1 MNNQEQYNSNNKRF
15 DFRKE
20 RERFRPKSFKSK
32 NLLYII
38 LGVVLS
44 SVILISTGII
54 RIIVLIII
62 VAIFGIPLKK
72 LFK

>member
-1 MNNQEQYNSNNKRF
+1 MNNQGQGSQNGKRF

-20 RERFRPKSFKSK
+20 RERYRPKSFKSK

-38 LGVVLS
+38 LGVVLAT
-44 SVILISTGII
+44 VLFISTGII
-54 RIIVLIII
+54 GIIVLIII

-72 LFK
+72 LLK